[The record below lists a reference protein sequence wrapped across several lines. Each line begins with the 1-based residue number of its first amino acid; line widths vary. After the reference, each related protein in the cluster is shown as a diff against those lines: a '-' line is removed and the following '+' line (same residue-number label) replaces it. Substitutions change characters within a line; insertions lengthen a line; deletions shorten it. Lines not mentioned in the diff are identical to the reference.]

1 MTTQEIIG
9 LSVTLVVMLMAFGV
23 SIIPGFP
30 GPPIVLVAA
39 TGHRLWFGQHGVSGL
54 MLLCLG
60 ILTLASII
68 LDYFATLYG
77 AKKFGATWRGV
88 LGAFVGGLVGIFF
101 SLPGIIV
108 GPFLGALVF
117 ELLGGYKID
126 KASRAGLGA
135 TLGLLAGVIGKCVI
149 CAVMIGLFT
158 LDVIYRS

>member
-1 MTTQEIIG
+1 MTTEEIIG
-9 LSVTLVVMLMAFGV
+9 LSVTLLVMLLAFGV

-39 TGHRLWFGQHGVSGL
+39 TGHRLWFGHHGVGGL
-54 MLLCLG
+54 MLAFLAL
-60 ILTLASII
+60 LTAASIV
-68 LDYFATLYG
+68 LDYVASLYG
-77 AKKFGATWRGV
+77 AKKFGATWRGM
-88 LGAFVGGLVGIFF
+88 LGAFLGGIVGIFF

-108 GPFLGALVF
+108 GPFLGALLF

-135 TLGLLAGVIGKCVI
+135 TLGIFAGVIGKCAI

-158 LDVIYRS
+158 VDVIWRA